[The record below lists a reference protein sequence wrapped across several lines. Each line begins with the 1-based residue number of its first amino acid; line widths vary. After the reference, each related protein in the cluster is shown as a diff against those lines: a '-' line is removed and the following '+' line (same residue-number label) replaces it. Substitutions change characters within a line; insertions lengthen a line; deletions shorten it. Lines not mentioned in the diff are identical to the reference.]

1 MKIVSMMVTGEMPKC
16 GMVPVV
22 AEVGPVRKSWY
33 LDCRAVKSFR
43 GSHQSGGYGV
53 VVERIAVAGESAKTY
68 AEPSTGDFGVRIDI
82 HEGGTIILQS
92 GEDEAMSPAFPWTE
106 LLALLLKWLSTR
118 SATGSGLVASSE
130 LPMTSFAIF
139 P

>member
-1 MKIVSMMVTGEMPKC
+1 MKLVSMMVTGEMSEC

-43 GSHQSGGYGV
+43 GSHQSGSYGV
-53 VVERIAVAGESAKTY
+53 VVERIAVAGESVKTY

-92 GEDEAMSPAFPWTE
+92 GEDEAMSPAFPWME

-118 SATGSGLVASSE
+118 SASHSALNSSNDF
-130 LPMTSFAIF
+130 PMISFAIF
-139 P
+139 E

>member
-1 MKIVSMMVTGEMPKC
+1 MKLVSMMVTGEMPNC

-43 GSHQSGGYGV
+43 GARQSGGYGL
-53 VVERIAVAGESAKTY
+53 VVERVNVAGESAKTY

-82 HEGGTIILQS
+82 HEGGTITLQS
-92 GEDEAMSPAFPWTE
+92 GEDEAMSPAFPWME
-106 LLALLLKWLSTR
+106 LLALLLKWLSNR
-118 SATGSGLVASSE
+118 SASHSAIDSSSDF
-130 LPMTSFAIF
+130 PMTSFAIF
-139 P
+139 A